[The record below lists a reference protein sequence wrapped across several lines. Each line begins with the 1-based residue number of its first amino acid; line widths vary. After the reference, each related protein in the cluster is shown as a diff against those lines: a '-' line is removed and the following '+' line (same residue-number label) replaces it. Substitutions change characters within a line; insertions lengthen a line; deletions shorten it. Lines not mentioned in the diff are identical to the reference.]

1 MRHCNW
7 IRFVKVSKNPLEVNV
22 IGSKVRG
29 CAFYQVIK
37 YLKPNDELVVLLNT
51 DTITSSPNTI
61 TLPKTSLNDVGLESE
76 TRQNILPV
84 EDNNKLDQKDED
96 ENISDIVEEDKAEP
110 TTHAD
115 ENEDD
120 EDKRGDES
128 DEEDND
134 RVERNTEPERK
145 TPIKE
150 GMAPILC

>member
-7 IRFVKVSKNPLEVNV
+7 IRFVKVSNNPLEVNV

-51 DTITSSPNTI
+51 DTITSSPNTL
-61 TLPKTSLNDVGLESE
+61 TLPKTSLNDVRLESE
-76 TRQNILPV
+76 TRRNILPV
-84 EDNNKLDQKDED
+84 EDNKSDQKDED
-96 ENISDIVEEDKAEP
+96 ENISDIDEEDKAEP
-110 TTHAD
+110 TTNAD

-120 EDKRGDES
+120 EDKGGDES

-134 RVERNTEPERK
+134 RVENNTEPERN

-150 GMAPILC
+150 GMAPILR